1 MSEHAG
7 ATDLFETPETLFD
20 LTPEQAALFEDLTRL
35 ARMSRAHDPAAVIE
49 ALGALHAA
57 YRETLAPATAPTP
70 VADLLGGILA
80 DVADRYETRR
90 ATGRDVMGHSTGY
103 SHLDNLLGGLEPGRI
118 SILLAAPG
126 AGKTTLSN
134 QLAYTLAANGVPVLY
149 CSYENAPADLTL
161 KQLAR
166 IAGKNPK
173 QIRRGNVPPH
183 DLEGAYR
190 TLQATAGA
198 RLHYL
203 NGTAAT
209 GPDTLAAALEAVQA
223 TAPGVAPVVI
233 LDYLQAMARASDRAL
248 GDDMRHRTATVS
260 RLLTDLAKE
269 AGAHV
274 WAISSVSRG
283 SGGKDGKYSDLDMS
297 RAKESG
303 DLEFDADHVLT
314 LQPPRDGGNDAG
326 AAISYTMDALT
337 LAVVKNRHGETG
349 AVSLQ
354 RDQTTLAIMER
365 DATVTTLTGKT
376 YAETV
381 RAGWKNAGGA

>member
-1 MSEHAG
+1 MSDHTVTLA
-7 ATDLFETPETLFD
+7 DDPPLFETAETLLE
-20 LTPEQAALFEDLTRL
+20 LTPEQARLFDDLARL
-35 ARMSRAHDPAAVIE
+35 ARMSRAHDPAQVIE

-57 YRETLAPATAPTP
+57 YRETVAPADPPAPIT
-70 VADLLGGILA
+70 DLLGGVLA
-80 DVADRYETRR
+80 DVAHRYETRK
-90 ATGRDVMGHSTGY
+90 ATGRDVMGHGTGY
-103 SHLDNLLGGLEPGRI
+103 DHLDNLLGGLEPGRI

-134 QLAYTLAANGVPVLY
+134 QLAYTLAANSVPVLY
-149 CSYENAPADLTL
+149 CSYENAPADLAM
-161 KQLAR
+161 KQIAR
-166 IAGKNPK
+166 IAGKAPGM
-173 QIRRGNVPPH
+173 IRRGLVPPSE
-183 DLEGAYR
+183 LEGAYR
-190 TLQATAGA
+190 TLVQTAGP

-209 GPDTLAAALEAVQA
+209 GPDTLATALQAVQA

-248 GDDMRHRTATVS
+248 GDDMRNRTGTIS
-260 RLLTDLAKE
+260 RRLTDLAKA

-283 SGGKDGKYSDLDMS
+283 NGGKDGKYSDLDMS

-314 LQPPRDGGNDAG
+314 LQKNTTDAPSL
-326 AAISYTMDALT
+326 ITDSFVLT
-337 LAVVKNRHGETG
+337 VVKNRHGETG

-354 RDQTTLAIMER
+354 RDRATLAITQRET
-365 DATVTTLTGKT
+365 DSTTLTGKS
-376 YAETV
+376 YGETI
-381 RAGWKNAGGA
+381 RAGWKS